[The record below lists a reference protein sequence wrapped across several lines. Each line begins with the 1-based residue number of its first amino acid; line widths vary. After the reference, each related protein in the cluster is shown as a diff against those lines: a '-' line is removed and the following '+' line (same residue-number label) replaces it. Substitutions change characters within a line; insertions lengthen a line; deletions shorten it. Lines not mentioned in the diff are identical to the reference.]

1 MSAWPRSMSSTKRAM
16 EHPRCYSLLPMA
28 AAAAVMAAAAVVMVV
43 VAVVTAGDVPRM
55 SAAEAAA
62 TDADATAVTA
72 AIMAA
77 AAAVAPASFL
87 AAVAVAEAAAE
98 DTGAGL
104 TACGPGALITGD
116 ISSALVALAE
126 SIAKCAVAE
135 DLRAS
140 FSQKQQRGRNHETG
154 NHIRRYHNHKCR

>member
-1 MSAWPRSMSSTKRAM
+1 
-16 EHPRCYSLLPMA
+16 MA
-28 AAAAVMAAAAVVMVV
+28 VEAVEAVMGVV
-43 VAVVTAGDVPRM
+43 VVRDAPRM
-55 SAAEAAA
+55 SVAEVAAM
-62 TDADATAVTA
+62 DAGATAVTA